1 MPWGRNVNPSKF
13 NIEKPFLFSC
23 WMKDYRSR
31 ESLTQ
36 YSDSRIKCL
45 EKSGVILNWFTFS
58 KPASQLQPLVV
69 IPRATWATADLLRGD
84 IVAGPLAGPEPSW
97 LVGWGRP
104 SWQRDHSETVHQR
117 DAVGPRLWVPYP
129 ATKYHFIGFCDI
141 CLAFNAEAH
150 PKGQRPI

>member
-1 MPWGRNVNPSKF
+1 
-13 NIEKPFLFSC
+13 
-23 WMKDYRSR
+23 MKDYRSC

-97 LVGWGRP
+97 LVG
-104 SWQRDHSETVHQR
+104 
-117 DAVGPRLWVPYP
+117 
-129 ATKYHFIGFCDI
+129 
-141 CLAFNAEAH
+141 
-150 PKGQRPI
+150 